1 MQKVVIDSKV
11 LMVSYFVSKKA
22 NELPQGS
29 RNMDPITQNL
39 AVAFNSN
46 VCVKYIPFGI
56 SEEQL
61 KKVFNFSAENN
72 IILSIQMTTKANTT
86 LEA

>member
-1 MQKVVIDSKV
+1 MPLDYGFVCFKEAVDAAKALEVMQKVVIDNKV

-46 VCVKYIPFGI
+46 VCVKYIPFGV
-56 SEEQL
+56 SEEHL
-61 KKVFNFSAENN
+61 KKVFNF
-72 IILSIQMTTKANTT
+72 
-86 LEA
+86 